1 MSNPTIPTIHDVA
14 KVAGVSLASVS
25 QAFHN
30 PSRVS
35 PDIRDRI
42 LHAAEQLGYIPKFV
56 RKRSEFGNIGLV
68 IDKKRGPFGEFYS
81 HIIMGVLDQAKKLK
95 WNISL
100 ETYSVEGEKLPP
112 MITEKKVDGIIL
124 LSKHEDL
131 FIRKL
136 IERKIPY
143 CVADYSSLSLK
154 HNCVTPDWY
163 RGAFLA
169 TEYLIEHG
177 HRKIAMIHTPL
188 EKGKVSLDRISG
200 YNDCLEK
207 YRIPFIEGYMQN
219 GDFSYQTAYQV
230 CLKLLAH
237 PVKPTAIFCATDVMA
252 LGAYKAI
259 KESGLSIP
267 EDISIIGFDN
277 IELPYF
283 MDPLEPALT
292 TIDANKEKIGREAL
306 QIVHRIIT
314 SGSNA
319 VQSTVLPVK
328 IIERKSVLT
337 VKKRD

>member
-1 MSNPTIPTIHDVA
+1 
-14 KVAGVSLASVS
+14 
-25 QAFHN
+25 
-30 PSRVS
+30 
-35 PDIRDRI
+35 
-42 LHAAEQLGYIPKFV
+42 
-56 RKRSEFGNIGLV
+56 
-68 IDKKRGPFGEFYS
+68 
-81 HIIMGVLDQAKKLK
+81 
-95 WNISL
+95 
-100 ETYSVEGEKLPP
+100 
-112 MITEKKVDGIIL
+112 
-124 LSKHEDL
+124 
-131 FIRKL
+131 
-136 IERKIPY
+136 
-143 CVADYSSLSLK
+143 
-154 HNCVTPDWY
+154 
-163 RGAFLA
+163 
-169 TEYLIEHG
+169 
-177 HRKIAMIHTPL
+177 
-188 EKGKVSLDRISG
+188 
-200 YNDCLEK
+200 
-207 YRIPFIEGYMQN
+207 
-219 GDFSYQTAYQV
+219 
-230 CLKLLAH
+230 LLAH